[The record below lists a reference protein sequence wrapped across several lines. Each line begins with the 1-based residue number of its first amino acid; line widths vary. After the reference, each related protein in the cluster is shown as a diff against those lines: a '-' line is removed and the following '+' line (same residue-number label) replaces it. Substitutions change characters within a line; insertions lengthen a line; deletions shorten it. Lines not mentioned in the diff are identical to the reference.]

1 MQGENIMLDTS
12 KLNKVAQ
19 LIIECFQDAGYD
31 EPYIYSKIDRLESF
45 GDDRWATFRW
55 ASSQL
60 DSTNKKRLADKIG
73 MDVTML
79 MIAFQVTESVDNF

>member
-1 MQGENIMLDTS
+1 MLDTS

-19 LIIECFQDAGYD
+19 IIIECFDEAGYD

-45 GDDRWATFRW
+45 GDNRWATFRW

-60 DSTNKKRLADKIG
+60 DGTNKSKFAEKVGI
-73 MDVTML
+73 DVVML
-79 MIAFQVTESVDNF
+79 MTAFQVIEAVDGK

>member
-1 MQGENIMLDTS
+1 MLDTS

-19 LIIECFQDAGYD
+19 IIIECFEEAGYD

-45 GDDRWATFRW
+45 GDNRWATFRW

-60 DSTNKKRLADKIG
+60 DGTNKAKFALQQKTVEVKKPKNYI
-73 MDVTML
+73 TL
-79 MIAFQVTESVDNF
+79 KE